1 MLLVVFSGVTY
12 VYVFFAMDLCVN
24 KDWLIDWFI
33 VKYWFWHCFFIDRSS
48 DVFYASLCLDV
59 GYVYWIFLLCHIF
72 IISLPCMICHVTLYL
87 HYNRQCCAW
96 CSSVAFLCCCSYSLF
111 FLVFVVFMLPVV
123 FFWGTYV
130 YVFFA
135 MGLCVNKDW
144 LIDWFIA
151 KYCFDIVSLNRS
163 SDVLYAKLCL
173 DVGYVY
179 CIFLLC
185 HIFIIFLLFMI
196 LLCRMEMTAYLG
208 RDHWL
213 WNKCYFVF

>member
-1 MLLVVFSGVTY
+1 MG
-12 VYVFFAMDLCVN
+12 LCVN

-96 CSSVAFLCCCSYSLF
+96 CTSVAFLCCCSYSLF

-123 FFWGTYV
+123 FFSGVPMCMSFSLWSY
-130 YVFFA
+130 A
-135 MGLCVNKDW
+135 WIKIDW
-144 LIDWFIA
+144 LTDSLQSTV
-151 KYCFDIVSLNRS
+151 FDIVSLIRS
-163 SDVLYAKLCL
+163 SDVFYAKR
-173 DVGYVY
+173 
-179 CIFLLC
+179 FQ
-185 HIFIIFLLFMI
+185 
-196 LLCRMEMTAYLG
+196 T
-208 RDHWL
+208 
-213 WNKCYFVF
+213 